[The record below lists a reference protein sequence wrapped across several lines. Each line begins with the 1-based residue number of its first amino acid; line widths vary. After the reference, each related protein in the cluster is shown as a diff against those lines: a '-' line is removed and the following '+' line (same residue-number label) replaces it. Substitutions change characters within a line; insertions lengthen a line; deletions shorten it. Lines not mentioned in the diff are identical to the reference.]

1 MNLGDNGGV
10 NVEELLAELPTGW
23 LYAALVAWSLG
34 RSTFYYVSGRLA
46 TSRISDESKAAQ
58 VRETVARHGARSV
71 LFAWPVPGLSA
82 ATQIAN
88 GAARVAFGRFAAV
101 VVPIILVWSGLQTI
115 FGVAVIAALA
125 SGAAPWLLAVL
136 AIVVIAYVLRRRQ
149 RGRDAVAVDREESSK
164 DHMLADPVQNVDPT

>member
-46 TSRISDESKAAQ
+46 TSR
-58 VRETVARHGARSV
+58 
-71 LFAWPVPGLSA
+71 
-82 ATQIAN
+82 
-88 GAARVAFGRFAAV
+88 
-101 VVPIILVWSGLQTI
+101 I

>member
-1 MNLGDNGGV
+1 MKVGDNGGV
-10 NVEELLAELPTGW
+10 NVEDLLAELPTGW
-23 LYAALVAWSLG
+23 LYVALVVWSLG
-34 RSTFYYVSGRLA
+34 RSTFYYVSGRFA

-71 LFAWPVPGLSA
+71 LLAWPVPGLSA

-88 GAARVAFGRFAAV
+88 GAARVPFGRFAAV
-101 VVPIILVWSGLQTI
+101 VAPIVLVWSGLQTI

-136 AIVVIAYVLRRRQ
+136 AVVVIAYLLRRRQ
-149 RGRDAVAVDREESSK
+149 RGRDAAAAKGEESSE